1 MASSNV
7 AALEGPAAEGRP
19 ASRVLTFAFKR
30 HGSTVVALYVHVPSK
45 ENRGYSELSPQL
57 IGR

>member
-19 ASRVLTFAFKR
+19 ASRVLNFGPKR
-30 HGSTVVALYVHVPSK
+30 HGSAAIALYVHVPSK